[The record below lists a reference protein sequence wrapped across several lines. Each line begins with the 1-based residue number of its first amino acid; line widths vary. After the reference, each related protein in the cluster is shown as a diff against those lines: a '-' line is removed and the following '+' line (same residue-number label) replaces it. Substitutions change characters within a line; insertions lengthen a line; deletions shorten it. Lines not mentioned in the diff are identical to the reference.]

1 MRNIM
6 NGKILLSMKTH
17 KLVDRLQ
24 PDWVCND
31 CGRQWGLWWDG
42 GEYVGPATHCAT
54 FHIGKCG
61 VCGEKKSVTEARD
74 YGYLKEGW
82 HEPLVE

>member
-6 NGKILLSMKTH
+6 NGRILLSMKTH
-17 KLVDRLQ
+17 NLVDRLQ
-24 PDWVCND
+24 PDWVCTD

-42 GEYVGPATHCAT
+42 REYVGPATHCAT

>member
-6 NGKILLSMKTH
+6 NGRILLSMKTH
-17 KLVDRLQ
+17 KLVDLLQ
-24 PDWVCND
+24 PDWVCTD

-42 GEYVGPATHCAT
+42 GEYAGPATHCAT
-54 FHIGKCG
+54 FHSGKCG
-61 VCGEKKSVTEARD
+61 VCNAKKAVTEARD